1 MSRILI
7 QIGFVKSRKISQ
19 SVKAYINDEEISW
32 ADKSGVF
39 LTTQKDRV
47 WKNTI
52 WYMHEADLEKDDVL
66 KIDVNTFITGVGPDE
81 ERTFESLYYVE
92 DTAPVRS
99 VNVSGIGHSGYPLI
113 KGKVLEIGS
122 VSEADKRKAEIEDF
136 LNEGFDDDVL

>member
-19 SVKAYINDEEISW
+19 SVKAYINDEAVTW
-32 ADKSGVF
+32 ADKSGRF

-47 WKNTI
+47 WKNII
-52 WYMHEADLEKDDVL
+52 WYMYEADLEKDDVL

-81 ERTFESLYYVE
+81 DRTFESLYYVE
-92 DTAPVRS
+92 KTAPVRS
-99 VNVSGIGHSGYPLI
+99 VNVSGVGNSSYPLI

-136 LNEGFDDDVL
+136 LNEGFEDEF